1 MQHYEIASLAI
12 YSIMILYLNFVAKG
26 RWKLTLRV
34 LNTVLILQWIFFGYL
49 FLNMQGDESIYEV
62 FNNLKSFLHY
72 NIKMSEKEVAPTD
85 PAEIL

>member
-1 MQHYEIASLAI
+1 MFHSYMQHSEITSLTI

-49 FLNMQGDESIYEV
+49 YFNMQGDESIYEV
-62 FNNLKSFLHY
+62 FNNL
-72 NIKMSEKEVAPTD
+72 
-85 PAEIL
+85 

>member
-1 MQHYEIASLAI
+1 MFLSYMQHYEIASLAI

-62 FNNLKSFLHY
+62 FNNLKG
-72 NIKMSEKEVAPTD
+72 
-85 PAEIL
+85 